1 MHFKKLFSLLVS
13 LMVVSS
19 AVAQLNLKNLTDGKY
34 RPVSPDG
41 VNPMAD
47 GESYAR
53 IEDDKRIV
61 RCSFK
66 DGKVEET
73 LFDVDDV
80 RGRVHIREIDDY
92 IISPKGDNIL
102 IETEHEQIYRRS
114 GKGKWYIYS
123 IKNKTLEPLSD
134 GDKQEQPLWSPDG
147 YMVAFVREGNL
158 FLVKLLFNNSESQ
171 ITKDG

>member
-1 MHFKKLFSLLVS
+1 MHLKKLFSLLVS

-19 AVAQLNLKNLTDGKY
+19 AVAQLNLKDLTDGKY

-66 DGKVEET
+66 DGKVES
-73 LFDVDDV
+73 V
-80 RGRVHIREIDDY
+80 
-92 IISPKGDNIL
+92 K
-102 IETEHEQIYRRS
+102 
-114 GKGKWYIYS
+114 
-123 IKNKTLEPLSD
+123 IK
-134 GDKQEQPLWSPDG
+134 
-147 YMVAFVREGNL
+147 
-158 FLVKLLFNNSESQ
+158 
-171 ITKDG
+171 

>member
-1 MHFKKLFSLLVS
+1 MHLRKLFSLLMS

-19 AVAQLNLKNLTDGKY
+19 AVAQLNLKDLTGGKY

-92 IISPKGDNIL
+92 IISPKGTTSSSRLSTNRSIAARARANG
-102 IETEHEQIYRRS
+102 ISTASRTRRS
-114 GKGKWYIYS
+114 
-123 IKNKTLEPLSD
+123 NR
-134 GDKQEQPLWSPDG
+134 SPTATSRSSPSG
-147 YMVAFVREGNL
+147 APTATWWPS
-158 FLVKLLFNNSESQ
+158 SERAISSW
-171 ITKDG
+171 